1 MVSDQKTYDLMKKH
15 VTSPD
20 YGYKC
25 EFIPVASQHVKQHTV
40 KSGEQEPTFSQVSLN
55 MFLHEWQVIQV
66 LYKFL
71 FCEKK
76 CMLVATNKHLQL
88 VVLSLFHKIGR
99 QTNFSTVKPVLS
111 GHPRECCSVRLIQV
125 SIDNVIRDVKCHSNE
140 Q

>member
-25 EFIPVASQHVKQHTV
+25 ECIPVASQHVKQHTV
-40 KSGEQEPTFSQVSLN
+40 KSGEYEPTFSQVSLN

-66 LYKFL
+66 LYKFF

-76 CMLVATNKHLQL
+76 MHAGSYEQAFTISGIQL
-88 VVLSLFHKIGR
+88 IS
-99 QTNFSTVKPVLS
+99 
-111 GHPRECCSVRLIQV
+111 
-125 SIDNVIRDVKCHSNE
+125 
-140 Q
+140 